1 MNPPPARGGAA
12 TPTVSAGT
20 SAGRLAGASAGPLA
34 AAWGT
39 SASPAGLTDLLAR
52 GLTRLRVRPR
62 GDAAWLGV
70 SDAALTGLAAQARKE
85 RGTAWPQPLVSHY
98 ARYFRD
104 GNRTAYE
111 ELVAARQQRLT
122 RAVVMAL
129 VAGRGPGNT
138 GTEVDSETYAGNDAG
153 SPAWLDE
160 VIDGVYLL
168 CEQSSWSW
176 AAHDDVFSRSG
187 EVMPDKSRPYLD
199 LGAGEVAA
207 QLAWT
212 DRVLGEALD
221 ARAPGLRR
229 RIRQET
235 IERAITPFL
244 ERLDWHW
251 LGLDGDVHNWNPW
264 IHTNLIAAALFLVDD
279 PQLQGRTVARCIEGL
294 DRFLASIPADGAI
307 DEGFAYWWNGAG
319 RALEGLAL
327 LEEATGGELGAGL
340 PVVRQLVAFPHR
352 MHVGSTWFLN
362 VADGPARAAS
372 GLPWDMLHRWAV
384 RLDDRVAA
392 QHAAAFVS
400 GQPEATAGLGR
411 VLHALL
417 GGAER
422 GVEPSGV
429 DRSDTEQGDMER
441 SDTEQAGGQFPPLVP
456 FTYLP
461 SVQIMLAREAAG
473 SAQGLLLAAKGGHN
487 GEHHNH
493 RDVGSVVVAVD
504 GVPLLVDAGQPTYT
518 AKTFSPDRYDIRAM
532 QSAWHSVPAPFGLE
546 QGAGK
551 EFAADVLLAPTPEDP
566 TLQLALGAAYG
577 LRPEQWIRT
586 STLDR
591 ETRQVVVAD
600 RWDVQ
605 VLSES
610 TVSPETAVS
619 PQTAG
624 PDVDITYL
632 AAGTVHLGKDGSAT
646 ILPHGIPTA
655 DTQFSGQGQG
665 QGQGHGRGAVLRW
678 EPAAA
683 VVLVDEWPLDDPLLS
698 EVWGARLTRLRFRLP
713 GEPMPEKR
721 LPGEPIPKELRAA
734 GAFTL
739 TVKATS

>member
-1 MNPPPARGGAA
+1 MNAPPAG
-12 TPTVSAGT
+12 VMSAPALT
-20 SAGRLAGASAGPLA
+20 AGPLA
-34 AAWGT
+34 GAWGT
-39 SASPAGLTDLLAR
+39 GASSAGLEDLLAG
-52 GLTRLRVRPR
+52 GLSGLRVRPQ

-70 SDAALTGLAAQARKE
+70 SESASAGLAAQARSE

-111 ELVAARQQRLT
+111 GLVGERQQRLS
-122 RAVVMAL
+122 RAVVMAVL
-129 VAGRGPGNT
+129 DGRGSGM
-138 GTEVDSETYAGNDAG
+138 DAAAGPDATAAE
-153 SPAWLDE
+153 SPDWLDE

-176 AAHDDVFSRSG
+176 AAHDDMFSRSG
-187 EVMPDKSRPYLD
+187 EVVPDRSRPYLD

-212 DRVLGEALD
+212 DYVLGDSLD

-235 IERAITPFL
+235 AERVIGPFL
-244 ERLDWHW
+244 ERVDWHW

-264 IHTNLIAAALFLVDD
+264 IHTNLIAAALFLVDS
-279 PQLQGRTVARCIEGL
+279 PQLQAATVARCVEGL

-327 LEEATGGELGAGL
+327 LEEATGGALDVDL

-352 MHVGSTWFLN
+352 MHLGGSWFLN

-384 RLDDRVAA
+384 RLGDSDAA
-392 QHAAAFVS
+392 QHSAAFVS
-400 GQPEATAGLGR
+400 ARPEATAGLGR

-417 GGAER
+417 GASEH
-422 GVEPSGV
+422 
-429 DRSDTEQGDMER
+429 GDADA
-441 SDTEQAGGQFPPLVP
+441 SAGSAPLVP

-461 SVQIMLAREAAG
+461 SVQIMVARETAG
-473 SAQGLLLAAKGGHN
+473 TAGGLLLAAKGGHN

-493 RDVGSVVVAVD
+493 HDVGSVVVAVD

-518 AKTFSPDRYDIRAM
+518 AKTFGPDRYDIRAM

-546 QGAGK
+546 QGTGK
-551 EFAADVLLAPTPEDP
+551 DFAADVLQAPTPDDP
-566 TLQLALGAAYG
+566 TLRLALGAAYS
-577 LRPEQWIRT
+577 LRAEQWIRT
-586 STLDR
+586 SSLDR
-591 ETRQVVVAD
+591 QARQVVVTD
-600 RWDVQ
+600 SWD
-605 VLSES
+605 LPD
-610 TVSPETAVS
+610 TPDTA
-619 PQTAG
+619 T

-632 AAGTVHLGKDGSAT
+632 AAGTVRLGNDGSAT
-646 ILPHGIPTA
+646 VLPTGIP
-655 DTQFSGQGQG
+655 SGDLPSG
-665 QGQGHGRGAVLRW
+665 GHGRGAVLRW

-698 EVWGARLTRLRFRLP
+698 EVWGAALTRLRFRLP
-713 GEPMPEKR
+713 QEL
-721 LPGEPIPKELRAA
+721 LPGKPGAP

>member
-1 MNPPPARGGAA
+1 MNAPPAG
-12 TPTVSAGT
+12 TT
-20 SAGRLAGASAGPLA
+20 SAPALTAGPLA
-34 AAWGT
+34 GAWGT
-39 SASPAGLTDLLAR
+39 SASPSALADLLASGR
-52 GLTRLRVRPR
+52 SRLRIRPL

-70 SDAALTGLAAQARKE
+70 SESASAGLAAQARME

-111 ELVAARQQRLT
+111 GLVGARQQRLT
-122 RAVVMAL
+122 GAVVMAL
-129 VAGRGPGNT
+129 LAGRDGGMVPG
-138 GTEVDSETYAGNDAG
+138 SDAG
-153 SPAWLDE
+153 SPPQSDAGSVTPAAGAGSHDWLDE
-160 VIDGVYLL
+160 VIDGAYLL

-187 EVMPDKSRPYLD
+187 EVVPDKSRPYLD

-212 DRVLGEALD
+212 DYVLGDALD

-235 IERAITPFL
+235 AERVITPFL

-264 IHTNLIAAALFLVDD
+264 IHTNLIATALFLVDS
-279 PQLQGRTVARCIEGL
+279 PQLKAATVARCVEGL

-327 LEEATGGELGAGL
+327 LEEATGGALDVDL

-352 MHVGSTWFLN
+352 MHLGGSWFLN

-384 RLDDRVAA
+384 RLDDSDAA
-392 QHAAAFVS
+392 RHAASFVS
-400 GQPEATAGLGR
+400 GQPEASAGLGR
-411 VLHALL
+411 VLHSLL
-417 GGAER
+417 RGTEER
-422 GVEPSGV
+422 G
-429 DRSDTEQGDMER
+429 TEER
-441 SDTEQAGGQFPPLVP
+441 SANAAGGRAPLVP

-461 SVQIMLAREAAG
+461 SVQIMVARETAG
-473 SAQGLLLAAKGGHN
+473 TAEGLLLAAKGGHN

-518 AKTFSPDRYDIRAM
+518 AKTFGPDRYDIRAM
-532 QSAWHSVPAPFGLE
+532 QSAWHSVPAPFGME
-546 QGAGK
+546 QGTGK
-551 EFAADVLLAPTPEDP
+551 DFAADVLQAPTPDDP
-566 TLQLALGAAYG
+566 TLRLALGAAYG
-577 LRPEQWIRT
+577 LRKEEWIR
-586 STLDR
+586 SSSLDR
-591 ETRQVVVAD
+591 RAGQVVITD
-600 RWDVQ
+600 RWD
-605 VLSES
+605 L
-610 TVSPETAVS
+610 PDAPDTA
-619 PQTAG
+619 TH
-624 PDVDITYL
+624 DVDITYL
-632 AAGTVHLGKDGSAT
+632 AAGTVGLGKDGSAT
-646 ILPHGIPTA
+646 VLPTGIPSA
-655 DTQFSGQGQG
+655 DVSSSDVPSD
-665 QGQGHGRGAVLRW
+665 GHGRGAVLRW

-698 EVWGARLTRLRFRLP
+698 DVWGARLTRLRFRVPHQLLP
-713 GEPMPEKR
+713 ER
-721 LPGEPIPKELRAA
+721 RIPGKPGAS

-739 TVKATS
+739 TVEATS